1 MRDPDE
7 MQDDNLMT
15 SITASRLAFRAYA
28 TEYSLAKSR
37 GADETTARQLAD
49 KKYSETFKRLYY
61 TQEDEEDGI

>member
-7 MQDDNLMT
+7 MQEEHMT
-15 SITASRLAFRAYA
+15 ALTASRLAYRAYA
-28 TEYSLAKSR
+28 TEYSTIKSR
-37 GADETTARQLAD
+37 GGDEETARAAAD